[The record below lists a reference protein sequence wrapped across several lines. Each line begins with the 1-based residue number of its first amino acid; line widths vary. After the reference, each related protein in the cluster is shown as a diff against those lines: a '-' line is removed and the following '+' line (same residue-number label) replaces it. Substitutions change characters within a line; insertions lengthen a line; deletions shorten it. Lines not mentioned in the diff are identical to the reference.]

1 MLKHI
6 KNLDIVITRSC
17 QLDCDGCLVF
27 SNHNAIKGHTLVEN
41 SITWLEFW
49 FSRLR
54 PEVVHLFGGEPLMNP
69 QFVDWVH
76 VVNTFLIKQR
86 KYKGL
91 NVQTN
96 GIKLASLGQEL
107 LDHLVNEEKVH
118 FNISVHNQLP
128 WYQAAIKSA
137 VEMLE
142 ISFDGHWQ
150 QLNESEKIYRDGQND
165 KWFSVTDFTNT
176 KNRQWVNH
184 YNGYAETL
192 MPGRNFDDEFYVKS
206 HSYCEAKEYIQL
218 YEGNLYK
225 CPTLAVLGQTLN
237 ALGNPNPKD
246 WEPWL
251 QYKFLPVNCGTEQLE
266 EWFAT
271 QCIPEKYCNMCFGE
285 PKKITIHSLKSK

>member
-27 SNHNAIKGHTLVEN
+27 SNHNAIKGHTLVED
-41 SITWLEFW
+41 SMTWLESW

-54 PEVVHLFGGEPLMNP
+54 PEVIHLFGGEPLMNP

-76 VVNTFLIKQR
+76 VVNTFLIQQR

-96 GIKLASLGQEL
+96 GIKLAGLGQEL

-128 WYQAAIKSA
+128 WYQDSIKSA

-142 ISFDGHWQ
+142 TSFDGHWQ
-150 QLNESEKIYRDGQND
+150 QLNESEKIYKQND

-184 YNGYAETL
+184 YNGHAATL

-206 HSYCEAKEYIQL
+206 HAYCEAKEYIQL

-237 ALGNPNPKD
+237 ALGNPNSKD

-251 QYKFLPVNCGTEQLE
+251 QYNFLPSNCSTEQLE
-266 EWFAT
+266 EWIAT